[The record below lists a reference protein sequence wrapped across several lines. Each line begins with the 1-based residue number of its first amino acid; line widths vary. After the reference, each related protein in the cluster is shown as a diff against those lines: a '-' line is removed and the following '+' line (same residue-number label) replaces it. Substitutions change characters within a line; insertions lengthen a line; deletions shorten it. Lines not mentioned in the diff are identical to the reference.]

1 VEFARKRG
9 RTPFTVFSGW
19 LLIALLAGACDK
31 SPSEPFARL
40 VEQAE
45 SWAATVRYADELRSN
60 GQVPDA
66 YFKDLLK
73 TARQDLETLRPQFES
88 ARDIPQDERTAASDL
103 ADNLKSLLA
112 TDAPDQARISELETR
127 LRNLASKVRGS

>member
-1 VEFARKRG
+1 
-9 RTPFTVFSGW
+9 
-19 LLIALLAGACDK
+19 LLVVLLTGACDK

-45 SWAATVRYADELRSN
+45 SWAATVRYADALRDN

-66 YFKDLLK
+66 YFKEVL
-73 TARQDLETLRPQFES
+73 TAARQDLEKLRPQFAN
-88 ARDIPQDERTAASDL
+88 ARDIPQDERTAASAL

-112 TDAPDQARISELETR
+112 TEAPDQTRISEVEVG
-127 LRNLASKVRGS
+127 LRNLAAKVRGS